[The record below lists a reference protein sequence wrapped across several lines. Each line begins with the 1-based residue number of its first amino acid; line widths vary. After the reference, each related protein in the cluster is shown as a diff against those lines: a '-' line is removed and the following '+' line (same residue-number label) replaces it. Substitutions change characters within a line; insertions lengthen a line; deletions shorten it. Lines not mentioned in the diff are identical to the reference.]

1 MSSVV
6 TSGAIVFVNT
16 NVIIG
21 AYRTKSSGA
30 SVGTYQIETVEACIL
45 GRTVSRDWSSLMI

>member
-1 MSSVV
+1 MSSDA
-6 TSGAIVFVNT
+6 TLGAIVFVNT

-30 SVGTYQIETVEACIL
+30 SVGTYHIETVEA
-45 GRTVSRDWSSLMI
+45 GHRS